1 MDKILITGGNGMVG
15 KNLINYL
22 SKKNQTNLLY
32 PSRSELDLTDFKSVL
47 SFINNNKPDAIIHC
61 AGLVGGIQANIERPY
76 SYLNRNLIM
85 GSNLVEASILNKV
98 PKLINLGSSCMYPAN
113 ISSKLNE
120 KDILSGKLE
129 PTNEGYAIAKIAIAK
144 LCEFA
149 KKEFGLDYKTII
161 PCNLYGKWDKFD
173 PDNSH
178 MIPAVIRKLHLA
190 KTNNDIPLIWGDG
203 NTRREFMYAEDLADF
218 IDYSLINYNL
228 LESYTNVGLGYDYS
242 ILDYYKEIAFIVK
255 YKGDFKFDLTKP
267 SGMKRKLCSI
277 KKQEKLAWRPKH
289 TLKEGLTKT
298 YKYYLENYGI

>member
-1 MDKILITGGNGMVG
+1 MDKILITGGSGMVG

-22 SKKNQTNLLY
+22 NKKNQSNLLY
-32 PSRSELDLTDFKSVL
+32 PSSSELDLMDFKSVL
-47 SFINNNKPDAIIHC
+47 SFINKNKPDAIIHC

-85 GSNLVEASILNKV
+85 GSNVVEASILNKV
-98 PKLINLGSSCMYPAN
+98 SKLINLGSSCMYPAN
-113 ISSKLNE
+113 ISSKLYE
-120 KDILSGKLE
+120 GDILSGKLE

-190 KTNNDIPLIWGDG
+190 KNNNHIPLIWGDG
-203 NTRREFMYAEDLADF
+203 TARREFMYAEDLADF
-218 IDYSLINYNL
+218 IEFSLLNYDL

-242 ILDYYKEIAFIVK
+242 ILDYYKEVASIVK

-277 KKQEKLAWRPKH
+277 KKQEKLAWKPKH
-289 TLKEGLTKT
+289 TLKDGLIKT
-298 YKYYLENYGI
+298 YNYYLENYGI

>member
-1 MDKILITGGNGMVG
+1 MKIMITGGSGMVG
-15 KNLINYL
+15 KNLIYFLNNNT
-22 SKKNQTNLLY
+22 KHQLLY
-32 PSRSELDLTDFKSVL
+32 PSSSELNLLDFNSVRNY
-47 SFINNNKPDAIIHC
+47 IEKKKPDTIIHC
-61 AGLVGGIQANIERPY
+61 AGRVGGIQVNIELPY
-76 SYLNRNLIM
+76 SFLYQNLIM
-85 GSNLVEASILNKV
+85 GSNIIEAAIFNKV
-98 PKLINLGSSCMYPAN
+98 PKLINLGSSCMYPKN
-113 ISSKLNE
+113 LDRELEE
-120 KDILSGKLE
+120 KDILTGELE

-178 MIPAVIRKLHLA
+178 MIPGVIRKLHLA
-190 KTNNDIPLIWGDG
+190 KNNNDIAQIWGDG
-203 NTRREFMYAEDLADF
+203 SARREFMYAEDLVDF
-218 IDYSLINYNL
+218 INYSLINYDL

-242 ILDYYKEIAFIVK
+242 ILDYYKEVASIVK
-255 YKGDFKFDLTKP
+255 YKGSFEFDLTRP

-277 KKQEKLAWRPKH
+277 KKQDKLKWKPKH